1 MHKHVES
8 ALKAAPLN
16 EYEYLICIPLKRGR
30 LRSAN
35 GSLIYLDFYVK

>member
-16 EYEYLICIPLKRGR
+16 EYEYLICIPLKR
-30 LRSAN
+30 A
-35 GSLIYLDFYVK
+35 SLGLLTVHLFI